1 MARPNKMGLDYFPFD
16 IDFFEDEKIVAISG
30 EFGIKGE
37 IVTIKLLCAIY
48 KNGYFILWN
57 DLIKFKLLKNL
68 PGVSSE
74 LLDSIMNRLVLW
86 GFFDKD
92 LFDSMG
98 VLTSAGIQKRYF
110 KISKRR
116 KSVDDFRYLLVK
128 VSGCENKEVFSSD
141 DGDVSSDTVN
151 VYNNGVNVCNN
162 PFTADINVC
171 KNTTKKRKGN
181 NKESSINRAK
191 EKMGSDFGSCDIDL
205 SELQH
210 ELSSDSGWEEA
221 IRLHLYRNGIK
232 VFDHD
237 MFLLW
242 LDKFVISLKAGGTI
256 SKDRKG
262 FMEYFRNWILTEIK
276 KGATNLF
283 QDTND
288 ALLESSK
295 DNNAYYKF
303 LSYIKKQAPY
313 CFSNMRLPTE
323 EEFLLLRDKYGNDMF
338 KSALRTIEG
347 RADIRS
353 KWDVLYY
360 AILKQLK
367 FMKDERWN
375 NAEWN
380 AYIAKR

>member
-1 MARPNKMGLDYFPFD
+1 MSD
-16 IDFFEDEKIVAISG
+16 
-30 EFGIKGE
+30 KGF
-37 IVTIKLLCAIY
+37 IKLSRKLFDNKIWQAARAFNECEAWI
-48 KNGYFILWN
+48 
-57 DLIKFKLLKNL
+57 DLIQSARFEASSTTSRIGCYEVTWGRGQYPASNRFLAKKWGRSEQWVKSLLGKL
-68 PGVSSE
+68 
-74 LLDSIMNRLVLW
+74 
-86 GFFDKD
+86 
-92 LFDSMG
+92 
-98 VLTSAGIQKRYF
+98 KRE
-110 KISKRR
+110 KMITTDNSQ
-116 KSVDDFRYLLVK
+116 
-128 VSGCENKEVFSSD
+128 
-141 DGDVSSDTVN
+141 
-151 VYNNGVNVCNN
+151 GVNVITLINFDKYNDGILQPTSNPNN
-162 PFTADINVC
+162 
-171 KNTTKKRKGN
+171 KKEEI

-367 FMKDERWN
+367 FMKDER
-375 NAEWN
+375 
-380 AYIAKR
+380 